1 MYGADDLRQAGGPGL
16 GYDGYMAG
24 EDIKSTISELRQR
37 LEQADP
43 VDPETRQLL
52 GQLDQ
57 DLHRLLESPVSETG
71 EAGLQERLET
81 LAADFDARN
90 PQLAAILR
98 ELGVAL
104 SRVGI

>member
-57 DLHRLLESPVSETG
+57 DLHRLAAPHAHVG
-71 EAGLQERLET
+71 EEPGAGGGVE
-81 LAADFDARN
+81 AR
-90 PQLAAILR
+90 Q
-98 ELGVAL
+98 
-104 SRVGI
+104 